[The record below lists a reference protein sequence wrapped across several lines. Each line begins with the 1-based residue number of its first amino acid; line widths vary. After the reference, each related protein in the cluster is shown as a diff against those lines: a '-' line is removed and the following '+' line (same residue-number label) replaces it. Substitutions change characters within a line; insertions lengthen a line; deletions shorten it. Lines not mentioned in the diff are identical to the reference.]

1 MATVTHYIYS
11 HYDPQQREALE
22 RATGQIPSEAEQ
34 DDPWQTESSFGAR
47 RSLANAPR
55 FVPAIVSYDQIN
67 NMMGVPPPAPEDT
80 DNLSS
85 NDVSSWYK
93 SLTRSTT
100 TSAEPACVNAP
111 SISSSKTL
119 PLTDS
124 PSALT
129 TGPAAPERK
138 RGRRTQEDWFIA
150 RALRSEPSPPRS
162 GSTETLADI
171 LSRDPPPLPREQP
184 FRPPVFLAIGPSNKG
199 FAMLQQSGWS
209 EGEPLGP
216 GVVRRQRQPSHQRQA
231 QKRAKQEKRVTVK
244 QEEHEVWYD
253 EDGDISEMRTVD
265 VIDLTLSD
273 EEEED
278 IKQEDA
284 SSVQLTEPSTSSS
297 AVDSAM
303 SSHNPRALLTPLP
316 TVLKSDRLGV
326 GLKAK
331 TVGPYRASR
340 KRVTHNEA
348 ALAAHVRANEEM
360 RRMKKLMGR
369 GSKGLARLAKAENEQ
384 RLRVLASLKDG

>member
-1 MATVTHYIYS
+1 M
-11 HYDPQQREALE
+11 
-22 RATGQIPSEAEQ
+22 
-34 DDPWQTESSFGAR
+34 
-47 RSLANAPR
+47 
-55 FVPAIVSYDQIN
+55 
-67 NMMGVPPPAPEDT
+67 
-80 DNLSS
+80 
-85 NDVSSWYK
+85 
-93 SLTRSTT
+93 
-100 TSAEPACVNAP
+100 
-111 SISSSKTL
+111 
-119 PLTDS
+119 
-124 PSALT
+124 
-129 TGPAAPERK
+129 
-138 RGRRTQEDWFIA
+138 
-150 RALRSEPSPPRS
+150 
-162 GSTETLADI
+162 
-171 LSRDPPPLPREQP
+171 
-184 FRPPVFLAIGPSNKG
+184 
-199 FAMLQQSGWS
+199 
-209 EGEPLGP
+209 
-216 GVVRRQRQPSHQRQA
+216 
-231 QKRAKQEKRVTVK
+231 TVK